1 MKVTIDR
8 EKAALQIAEMLD
20 AIYMSGRDAQ
30 DYTIRIGI
38 WDEHA
43 VPYTFYAIVTIDDM
57 PVAGENSYGAETL
70 EQAVLE
76 LHQSF
81 FEYLADLDVEVT
93 Q

>member
-38 WDEHA
+38 WDDAES
-43 VPYTFYAIVTIDDM
+43 PYSIYATLHRDSDNMLQV
-57 PVAGENSYGAETL
+57 GESTYGSETL
-70 EQAVLE
+70 EEAIDKLCTEVGDFFAE
-76 LHQSF
+76 LN
-81 FEYLADLDVEVT
+81 A
-93 Q
+93 